1 MPIPC
6 ACMVHTVRL
15 AMKVLTDMGLAPS
28 MKEACLF
35 LSRPSLNHHISLVQ
49 IESQSGAMV
58 CYKIEPYVCGAT
70 QTTYAVHEASNCL
83 DTDWLYW
90 ESATP
95 TSTSTSTPI
104 SQELPGYPR
113 PMLTPQ
119 QTKSFSNTFLASYP
133 LEVARQ
139 LTLIEHEFFQSLTL
153 PDDLSNLSTT
163 DNRAKALSEW
173 TSWSNKVSSSS
184 DSSSSSTSL
193 HDAVPRWH
201 CPGS

>member
-95 TSTSTSTPI
+95 TSTSTPISTCTGATWLPTTNADTTTNQVVLQHVFGVLSSRGSTPTDTDRTRVLSI
-104 SQELPGYPR
+104 AHITRR
-113 PMLTPQ
+113 PEQ
-119 QTKSFSNTFLASYP
+119 F
-133 LEVARQ
+133 
-139 LTLIEHEFFQSLTL
+139 I
-153 PDDLSNLSTT
+153 
-163 DNRAKALSEW
+163 DN
-173 TSWSNKVSSSS
+173 
-184 DSSSSSTSL
+184 
-193 HDAVPRWH
+193 
-201 CPGS
+201 

>member
-1 MPIPC
+1 VVRHKQHTQ
-6 ACMVHTVRL
+6 CM
-15 AMKVLTDMGLAPS
+15 K
-28 MKEACLF
+28 
-35 LSRPSLNHHISLVQ
+35 Q
-49 IESQSGAMV
+49 
-58 CYKIEPYVCGAT
+58 AT
-70 QTTYAVHEASNCL
+70 AWILIGCIGNRQHQHQHQHQYQHA
-83 DTDWLYW
+83 
-90 ESATP
+90 
-95 TSTSTSTPI
+95 
-104 SQELPGYPR
+104 QELPGYPR

-184 DSSSSSTSL
+184 DSARHQHHYMMLFLVGIVLVVERNNLASVL
-193 HDAVPRWH
+193 WFYDVF
-201 CPGS
+201 C